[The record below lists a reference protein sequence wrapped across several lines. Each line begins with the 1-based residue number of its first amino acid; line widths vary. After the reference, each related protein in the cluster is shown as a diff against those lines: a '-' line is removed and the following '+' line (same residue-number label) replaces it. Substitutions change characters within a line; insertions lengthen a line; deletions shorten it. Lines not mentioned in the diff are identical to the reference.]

1 MSNDGKFVT
10 GEASAFAG
18 GNAYFKTMQLAQVVK
33 TGTVPVN
40 QTNVSQKNKDLV
52 FNSDPYI
59 IRCRIVGSNYDNIK
73 ANDLTL
79 ANCFPL
85 IPKHLAP
92 IPKEGEYVLIFMY
105 GPDDVYGDRFYVGP
119 IISNPKFLNRQSLE
133 NGATA
138 GLSSGLYDPEKDLS
152 KIESVKGIY
161 SEYDT
166 NNTFSINGR
175 ENADIVFKPSE
186 VLIRAGKF
194 LENKPLE
201 FNQVNPAYIQIKQ
214 GFNYVDNINNAI
226 VAATG
231 TGTPSKVKKI
241 SVNNIVA
248 DKINLITYNG
258 APNFNITQRDL
269 LNNTTPYITDDEL
282 NNILETAHPLVFGD
296 VLLEYLKA
304 LRSAFES
311 HVHNHFGAAPPTDN
325 VTIGNS
331 VADFKNL
338 APKLEATML
347 SKNVRTN

>member
-18 GNAYFKTMQLAQVVK
+18 GNSYFKNMQLALVVK
-33 TGTVPVN
+33 TGTVTVS
-40 QTNVSQKNKDLV
+40 QTNVNQKNKDLI

-73 ANDLTL
+73 ATEATL
-79 ANCFPL
+79 PNCFPL
-85 IPKHLAP
+85 IPKHLSP
-92 IPKEGEYVLIFMY
+92 IPKEGEYVLVFMY

-119 IISNPKFLNRQSLE
+119 IISNPRFFNKQTLE

-138 GLSSGLYDPEKDLS
+138 GLSIGLYDPEKDLS
-152 KIESVKGIY
+152 KIEAVKGIY

-175 ENADIVFKPSE
+175 ENSDLVFKPSE

-201 FNQVNPAYIQIKQ
+201 FNQVNPAYIQIKS
-214 GFNYVDNINNAI
+214 GFNYSENSNQPN
-226 VAATG
+226 T
-231 TGTPSKVKKI
+231 KKI

-258 APNFNITQRDL
+258 SPNFNVTQRDL
-269 LNNTTPYITDDEL
+269 LKNTTPYITDDEL
-282 NNILETAHPLVFGD
+282 NNIIETAHPLVFGD
-296 VLLEYLKA
+296 VLLQYLQA
-304 LRSAFES
+304 LRAAFES
-311 HVHNHFGAAPPTDN
+311 HVHNNFGASSPTDN